1 MSPDTLVGTAGSLL
15 GASGDSAAN
24 QLQAD
29 LQANGVELP
38 TDIGVAPSRPP
49 RLSSVRI
56 PPRECHLCTRPP
68 DLPRTP
74 SPFPTPHPPTL
85 EAESLG

>member
-29 LQANGVELP
+29 LQAV
-38 TDIGVAPSRPP
+38 IACARV
-49 RLSSVRI
+49 
-56 PPRECHLCTRPP
+56 TRG
-68 DLPRTP
+68 
-74 SPFPTPHPPTL
+74 SCIVVVVFPG
-85 EAESLG
+85 S